1 LVTWII
7 RQKAPAMSGV
17 ARTALSVA
25 VMPFA
30 WWAVVRGASLKRAS
44 GTQGAL
50 LNNNVTGS
58 CCLLIEDP
66 KRAPTLAWFMVMT
79 AIS

>member
-1 LVTWII
+1 LVMWII

-25 VMPFA
+25 VMPFV
-30 WWAVVRGASLKRAS
+30 WWAIVRGASLKRVS
-44 GTQGAL
+44 GIQGVL
-50 LNNNVTGS
+50 LTNIAGS

-66 KRAPTLAWFMVMT
+66 KRAPSLAWFMAMT